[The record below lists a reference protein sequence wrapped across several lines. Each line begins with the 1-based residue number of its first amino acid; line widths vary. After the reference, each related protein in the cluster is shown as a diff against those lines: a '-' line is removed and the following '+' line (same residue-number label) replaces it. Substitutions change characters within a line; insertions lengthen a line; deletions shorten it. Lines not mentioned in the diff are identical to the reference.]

1 MISGD
6 ALTGRDDELASLRRA
21 LSGVGNFAGVV
32 IAGPAGVGKTRLARE
47 LISQAAAAGTR
58 THWIVGTAS
67 ARPIPLGAFSA
78 ALGEVVAEPAPSVR
92 RVINSLVAQQRQGRM
107 LIGIDDA
114 HLLDGFS
121 AHVVHQLAQTR
132 EARLVVTL
140 RTGGGEQDA
149 VRALWRDGLLARLDL
164 EPLSPE
170 STGAMVE
177 AALDGPLDAR
187 SAKRFWRLTG
197 GNALFVQQLLKD
209 QVAAGRIRQ
218 VAGVWI
224 WDGGVAVSQN
234 MSDLVGNQLDRLP
247 TELALVVDTLSQC
260 EPLSVDVLAA
270 LVGRGEL
277 EKAEQM
283 HLITVERTGDTLVA
297 RLAHPLFGELR
308 RAKAGE
314 MYLSK
319 VRGAL
324 AQQLV
329 GGVENDPQTTVR
341 RALLTLDS
349 DLPPDPDLYLDA
361 ARHTMRLLDLDLAE
375 RFATAAASAGS
386 ADAVKLQA
394 VNRFLAGRGQEA
406 DELLRELSA
415 QGGDEHYVW
424 ATLSAANLIWMLGRP
439 ADAEEILAGLAAGA
453 ETEAGRNARLA
464 VEACVDAV
472 FARADKAEEKARA
485 ALDSGTLSDLNA
497 MLAAVALMMACGA
510 LGHADDITPVAS
522 AALERATNSFETS
535 HTRFWFGG
543 VYARACRLTGRIEE
557 CHKAAALQSTLAK
570 DVPGL
575 AYANLV
581 FFSGATELM
590 RGNIRSA
597 VKLVREAMAGVEN
610 QGITTGLRPA
620 CTFALA
626 EAHAKLGEAEAA
638 AEMLAEA
645 HSSVPPDFLFMQ
657 TALALATGWTQAAA
671 GSLSEA
677 IGTVLEEAKVARD
690 RGQPTHELACLQAA
704 LQWGVQ
710 DGLPAVAHR
719 ARELAN
725 GSPCRWPMP
734 SPPMARR
741 CWPPMASGYS
751 RRVTRIRRLA
761 IGPRPPTPH
770 RSRRWRS
777 PGRRCVIADSLRPRP
792 PSS

>member
-1 MISGD
+1 VISGD
-6 ALTGRDDELASLRRA
+6 ALTGRDAELASLRRA

-47 LISQAAAAGTR
+47 LINQAVAAGTR
-58 THWIVGTAS
+58 TNWIVGTAS

-78 ALGEVVAEPAPSVR
+78 ALGEVVAEPGPSVR

-132 EARLVVTL
+132 EARLVVTV
-140 RTGGGEQDA
+140 RTGGGEPDA

-209 QVAAGRIRQ
+209 QVAAGRIRR
-218 VAGVWI
+218 VAGVWM

-260 EPLSVDVLAA
+260 EPLSIDVLAA

-283 HLITVERTGDTLVA
+283 HLITVERTGGALVA

-375 RFATAAASAGS
+375 RFATAAVSAGS

-439 ADAEEILAGLAAGA
+439 ADAEKILAALAAGP

-472 FARADKAEEKARA
+472 FARADKAEEKASA
-485 ALDSGTLSDLNA
+485 ALASGTLSDLNA
-497 MLAAVALMMACGA
+497 MLAAVAMVMACGA

-535 HTRFWFGG
+535 HMRFWFGG
-543 VYARACRLTGRIEE
+543 VYARACRLTGRSRHWPRM
-557 CHKAAALQSTLAK
+557 CPAWLTPTWCSSAAQQ
-570 DVPGL
+570 
-575 AYANLV
+575 N
-581 FFSGATELM
+581 
-590 RGNIRSA
+590 
-597 VKLVREAMAGVEN
+597 
-610 QGITTGLRPA
+610 
-620 CTFALA
+620 
-626 EAHAKLGEAEAA
+626 
-638 AEMLAEA
+638 
-645 HSSVPPDFLFMQ
+645 
-657 TALALATGWTQAAA
+657 
-671 GSLSEA
+671 
-677 IGTVLEEAKVARD
+677 
-690 RGQPTHELACLQAA
+690 
-704 LQWGVQ
+704 
-710 DGLPAVAHR
+710 
-719 ARELAN
+719 
-725 GSPCRWPMP
+725 
-734 SPPMARR
+734 
-741 CWPPMASGYS
+741 
-751 RRVTRIRRLA
+751 
-761 IGPRPPTPH
+761 
-770 RSRRWRS
+770 
-777 PGRRCVIADSLRPRP
+777 
-792 PSS
+792 